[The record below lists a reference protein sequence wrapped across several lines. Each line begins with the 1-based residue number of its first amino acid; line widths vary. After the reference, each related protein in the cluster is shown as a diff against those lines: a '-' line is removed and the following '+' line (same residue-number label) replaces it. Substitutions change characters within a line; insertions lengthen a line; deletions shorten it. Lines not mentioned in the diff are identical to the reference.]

1 MKKLISFYRLAR
13 EELDK
18 VIFPTKSQITSAS
31 ISVFIVVLVITLFL
45 YLTDLIIGAI
55 ITSLL

>member
-45 YLTDLIIGAI
+45 YLADLIIGAI